1 MDWLLDQGCIRLVS
15 REANH
20 ARNTRLASKQAALIL
35 LQNRPRVDRISQ
47 RTKTILFDKR
57 AAATS
62 FHAT

>member
-1 MDWLLDQGCIRLVS
+1 VKQTMQEIPAWR
-15 REANH
+15 AN
-20 ARNTRLASKQAALIL
+20 KAALIL